1 MTTTTDPLPAS
12 SVMAPS
18 FTQAIS
24 PPSPLVQFPTPG
36 TSSLM
41 ASAVGEEVSTLFIV
55 GFPDDMQEREFQNMF
70 IFSPGFEAATLK
82 VPAKDMEEDINYQA
96 KKQTIGFA
104 KFRTRSEALEARDV
118 LNGRKVDAEKGS
130 LLKAEMAKKNLH
142 TKRGLSNELQV
153 ILPLTPKRFLPSSQ
167 TAFEAFYSVPINGGV
182 AVVSTS
188 TAAPAAAV
196 SGAGAGAGTSAS
208 TGSGAGASSGTGA
221 GTGGDEMDLFTPS
234 PLQAVFPDSFASRA
248 PALDNSVEELYGPI
262 PASSS
267 ARLSSHLYPHRYSRH
282 VLEEHGSKSTPL
294 QTDRASFRPPL
305 PDTPNRFVIKPP
317 RFNLG
322 NIADQNPPC
331 NTLYVGNLPANTDE
345 EELKAMFANCAGY
358 KRLSF
363 RNKPQGP
370 MCFVE
375 FEQVVYATNALQ
387 TLHGNTLSNSV
398 KGGIRLSYSKNPLGV
413 RQQGQMSPTAI
424 VQPRPSLPFDPQLAS
439 HLANSHA

>member
-1 MTTTTDPLPAS
+1 MTTTPEALPAS
-12 SVMAPS
+12 SAMAPS
-18 FTQAIS
+18 FTQAIP
-24 PPSPLVQFPTPG
+24 PPSPLAPFPASVS
-36 TSSLM
+36 SSLVTNT
-41 ASAVGEEVSTLFIV
+41 VGEEVSTLFIV
-55 GFPDDMQEREFQNMF
+55 GFPEDMQEREFQNMF

-82 VPAKDMEEDINYQA
+82 VPAKDMEEDVNYQA

-153 ILPLTPKRFLPSSQ
+153 IVPLTPKRFLPSSQ
-167 TAFEAFYSVPINGGV
+167 TAFEAFYSVPINVIWPDPSLVIG
-182 AVVSTS
+182 STVI
-188 TAAPAAAV
+188 PLIPQPP
-196 SGAGAGAGTSAS
+196 
-208 TGSGAGASSGTGA
+208 
-221 GTGGDEMDLFTPS
+221 LFKT
-234 PLQAVFPDSFASRA
+234 
-248 PALDNSVEELYGPI
+248 
-262 PASSS
+262 
-267 ARLSSHLYPHRYSRH
+267 H
-282 VLEEHGSKSTPL
+282 
-294 QTDRASFRPPL
+294 RASFRPPM
-305 PDTPNRFVIKPP
+305 PDTPNRFAIKAS

-345 EELKAMFANCAGY
+345 EELKAMFASCTGY